1 MAASSSLS
9 PPPSPSYATPL
20 PWGQLS
26 VLFLAQLAEPITST
40 VIYPFIA
47 QLVLELGLVSSPA
60 QTGYYA
66 GVVESIFFATEAV
79 CVLHW
84 GRLSDAV
91 GRRPVLMGG
100 LSGLAASMLAFG
112 LAAKPGTDGVR
123 RFIGVVLAR
132 ALAGALNG
140 NVGVSKSAMAE
151 LTDETNMARAFAFM
165 PIVWSLGSSIGP
177 FIGGGLA
184 HPYERFPGTVF
195 GRLAFFRDWPY
206 FLPCATAAAFSVLVC
221 IATAV
226 WFRETAAP
234 VDDEHPYADDP
245 ELLAGPGTE
254 ETPLLRPPPSPTSP
268 AHSRARSLRDIVT
281 PRLKA
286 TVTAYALLAL
296 TDIGYLA
303 LQPLF
308 MSSPVSAGGLGLEPS
323 VIGWWMGS
331 AGAINL
337 PVQAL
342 LFPRLHARLGEKRV
356 FLLGACAFCLLW
368 PLWAATWASAAA
380 LGPAWRAQPGAGTVW
395 ALLAA
400 SFVAYM
406 GTQFCFAAI
415 FIFVSHAAPRAQLGA
430 ANGLAQTATSAMR
443 AVGPAALTSLWA
455 WSAGHLQAPT
465 TLYSALGSS
474 APAFVSTPR
483 WRAGEVGIPL
493 SACTVYAVL
502 GALSVALVWSST
514 KLIEGRPESVYSG
527 YGSQRQSRVT
537 LASTSSG
544 DCLE

>member
-1 MAASSSLS
+1 M
-9 PPPSPSYATPL
+9 
-20 PWGQLS
+20 
-26 VLFLAQLAEPITST
+26 AQLAEPITST

-47 QLVLELGLVSSPA
+47 QLVLELGLVSSPT

-66 GVVESIFFATEAV
+66 GLVESVFFATEAV

-84 GRLSDAV
+84 GRLSDVV

-112 LAAKPGTDGVR
+112 LAAKPGRDGVR
-123 RFIGVVLAR
+123 HFVAVVLAR

-184 HPYERFPGTVF
+184 HPFERFPRSVF
-195 GRLAFFRDWPY
+195 GRLPFFRDWPY

-226 WFRETAAP
+226 WLRETAAP
-234 VDDEHPYADDP
+234 IDDEPHADDP
-245 ELLAGPGTE
+245 ELLIGPGTE
-254 ETPLLRPPPSPTSP
+254 ATPLLRPPPSPTSP
-268 AHSRARSLRDIVT
+268 AVSRTRSLRDVVT

-308 MSSPVSAGGLGLEPS
+308 MSSPVAAGGLGLEPS

-368 PLWAATWASAAA
+368 PLWALTWASAAA
-380 LGPAWRAQPGAGTVW
+380 LGPSWRAQPGAGAVW
-395 ALLAA
+395 ALLAG

-430 ANGLAQTATSAMR
+430 ANGLAQTATSTMR
-443 AVGPAALTSLWA
+443 AVGPAALTALWA
-455 WSAGHLQAPT
+455 WSAGHLTSPAPND
-465 TLYSALGSS
+465 LYSTLS
-474 APAFVSTPR
+474 ASDLLKATR
-483 WRAGEVGIPL
+483 WRVGEVGIPL
-493 SACTVYAVL
+493 AACTVYVVMGL
-502 GALSVALVWSST
+502 LSIALVWSST

-544 DCLE
+544 ECPE